1 MAISKLKRK
10 ATIGGLL
17 AGVMFLAISVGA
29 PAAYADC
36 TIRIVDNTAI
46 SNCPDP
52 NAGTALLGGNDEPPP
67 KIAPPDSNN
76 SSDSSNGTGNN
87 TSADNNNGGTGNGG
101 DTGQQNG
108 DDTGQPAPPNV
119 GGPLPGGNLGDQGPL
134 AGASGFDEDD
144 TSSAV
149 TSNRLRSI
157 LGPKTGR

>member
-1 MAISKLKRK
+1 MAKRK
-10 ATIGGLL
+10 LRGNATIGGLL
-17 AGVMFLAISVGA
+17 AGVMFLGLSAGS

-46 SNCPDP
+46 STCPDP

-76 SSDSSNGTGNN
+76 SNSSDSTDNSGNN
-87 TSADNNNGGTGNGG
+87 GNTANNDNGGNNGNGG
-101 DTGQQNG
+101 DTNQPNG
-108 DDTGQPAPPNV
+108 GDINQPAPPNI
-119 GGPLPGGNLGDQGPL
+119 GGPMPGDSGPL

>member
-1 MAISKLKRK
+1 MAKRKLKRN

-17 AGVMFLAISVGA
+17 AGVMFLALSA
-29 PAAYADC
+29 SSPAASADC

-46 SNCPDP
+46 STCPDP
-52 NAGTALLGGNDEPPP
+52 NAGTANQAGNDEPPP

-76 SSDSSNGTGNN
+76 SNSSDSTDNSGNN
-87 TSADNNNGGTGNGG
+87 GSTANNDNGGNNGNGG
-101 DTGQQNG
+101 DTNQPNG
-108 DDTGQPAPPNV
+108 GDINQPAPPNI
-119 GGPLPGGNLGDQGPL
+119 GGPMPGDSGPL